1 MSVIFASGF
10 SVRMEARL
18 PLRKSIHAVDAR
30 FGWFGSF
37 TSLPFDTAFAAFT
50 GFTDAAASESTT
62 SSGADVTAFGLRP
75 RFFAGSSFFR
85 SDVVIFPF
93 LEVPV
98 TDSMSIS
105 CSIANARALRFAK
118 LSLPTGADA
127 SDSLS
132 ETDVKLSNNGAAR
145 DTERR
150 TGAPSSTSITA
161 VRSRLNAEHN
171 FDQSDIVNDTMLIL
185 REVES
190 CESFESF
197 ESFFFFLFTHII
209 LHYITFNF
217 LTSITHLHTT
227 YTTLFN
233 INIILIKKL
242 LFIYAL
248 YIFKY
253 EKYI

>member
-1 MSVIFASGF
+1 MSVIFVSGF
-10 SVRMEARL
+10 SARREARL

-37 TSLPFDTAFAAFT
+37 TRLPFTAFAASTGFT
-50 GFTDAAASESTT
+50 GFTGFTAAAASESTT
-62 SSGADVTAFGLRP
+62 SSGADVTAFGFRP

-85 SDVVIFPF
+85 SAVVIFPF
-93 LEVPV
+93 LEEPV

-185 REVES
+185 RE
-190 CESFESF
+190 F
-197 ESFFFFLFTHII
+197 
-209 LHYITFNF
+209 
-217 LTSITHLHTT
+217 
-227 YTTLFN
+227 
-233 INIILIKKL
+233 
-242 LFIYAL
+242 
-248 YIFKY
+248 
-253 EKYI
+253 